1 MSQKVTYRLLT
12 VLAIFSILLV
22 GCGGGTKSVKDQ
34 IIGKWEGNDPSLGG
48 NITFEFMK
56 DGKATISV
64 ASMTLNITYKW
75 VDDDTFELSI
85 DTGSGTPD
93 TQQMDAKIEG
103 NKLLLTAD
111 NQTVEFTK
119 K

>member
-12 VLAIFSILLV
+12 FLAIVSILLV
-22 GCGGGTKSVKDQ
+22 GCGGGKKTVKDQ

-48 NITFEFMK
+48 NITFEFLK
-56 DGKATISV
+56 DGKAKINV
-64 ASMTLNITYKW
+64 GAMTLDITYKW
-75 VDDDTFELSI
+75 VDDDTFELTI

-93 TQQMDAKIEG
+93 TTQMDAKIEG
-103 NKLLLTAD
+103 NKLLLTAEG
-111 NQTVEFTK
+111 QTVEFTK